1 MSDNDG
7 MNRRRRRRPFAL
19 LAVTA
24 ALAGTACSGSTDPG
38 SNGPRPGRP
47 AVLDGELGSA
57 SLSGPGAV
65 AVADAGLDRAPRYDL
80 RATVEPETGEID
92 ATMVAELPLVANGSP
107 LRFRVFPNLP
117 AFDAGFTLHDVL
129 VDGMAAEAD
138 LDRSLLSLDVPSG
151 SDRARV
157 TVELAFSYT
166 VPSTDLTT
174 DLLASFAGNA
184 LNPAEIGLLG
194 RHPGGASL
202 GHWFPIWMEPGATAE
217 PEPDGFG
224 DIANF
229 PAAMF
234 SATVDVPDDWEVF
247 TGGKT
252 VDRRDEGGRATY
264 HEEGIGLRD
273 LSIYAGRDVE
283 TTVVDVDG
291 VTVRPSVRPTTPRC
305 SLR

>member
-24 ALAGTACSGSTDPG
+24 ALAGAACSGSTDPG
-38 SNGPRPGRP
+38 SNGPKPGRP
-47 AVLDGELGSA
+47 AVLDVELGSA

-92 ATMVAELPLVANGSP
+92 AIMVAEFPLVANGSP

-202 GHWFPIWMEPGATAE
+202 GHWFPIWLEPSATAA
-217 PEPDGFG
+217 PSQMASVTSPTSRRRYSRPPSTSPTTGRSSPVG
-224 DIANF
+224 RPSI
-229 PAAMF
+229 
-234 SATVDVPDDWEVF
+234 
-247 TGGKT
+247 GGKSAAGPPIT
-252 VDRRDEGGRATY
+252 KRA
-264 HEEGIGLRD
+264 
-273 LSIYAGRDVE
+273 
-283 TTVVDVDG
+283 
-291 VTVRPSVRPTTPRC
+291 
-305 SLR
+305 